1 MRTRRVVDRG
11 RGVAGRVDAAYARR
25 RRGLAVAVLA
35 VLLAGLGLAGCSSG
49 GGEDSASWAVDAE
62 SGEAGAAAPEEAG
75 GGQDEATEDSGGDGS
90 VGVIDPGSGERQVV
104 TATLDVAVEDVA
116 DAAAQVRRLA
126 LTAGG
131 SVAAESSTGGESP
144 RAEIT
149 VRVPVE
155 DTSQV
160 MADVAG
166 LGEEVSRT
174 TDSEVVET
182 RLVDL
187 ESRTATQRAG
197 VERIRALLEQAET
210 LEDVLRLEA
219 ELTRRQSEL
228 ESVDA
233 QRAVLADMAA
243 MSTLTVTL
251 TLPDDAEAPE
261 EPLPPFLRGLDAGW
275 QALVASTTVILVI
288 VGGLLPF
295 VVVLAVAAG
304 LVLAGLRLVRRRR
317 TGADST
323 P

>member
-1 MRTRRVVDRG
+1 MRSSRWQTGTGAWRTGVRAAVV
-11 RGVAGRVDAAYARR
+11 
-25 RRGLAVAVLA
+25 GL
-35 VLLAGLGLAGCSSG
+35 LLATLALAGCSAGGDAGGDAAEPARAEAGAPEQAPDAGADDSAAGGGAVEESG
-49 GGEDSASWAVDAE
+49 GG
-62 SGEAGAAAPEEAG
+62 AG
-75 GGQDEATEDSGGDGS
+75 
-90 VGVIDPGSGERQVV
+90 VLDPGSGERQVV

-116 DAAAQVRRLA
+116 DTAAQVRRLA

-131 SVAAESSTGGESP
+131 SVAAERSTGGESP

-149 VRVPVE
+149 VRVPVQ

-160 MADVAG
+160 MADVAA
-166 LGEEVSRT
+166 LGEEVART

-197 VERIRALLEQAET
+197 VERIRALLEQAVT

-233 QRAVLADMAA
+233 QRAALADMAA

-251 TLPDDAEAPE
+251 TLPDDAEAPQ

-275 QALVASTTVILVI
+275 QALVASTTVVLVV
-288 VGGLLPF
+288 VGGVLPF
-295 VVVLAVAAG
+295 VVVLGVGAV
-304 LVLAGLRLVRRRR
+304 LLLAGLRLVRRGRA
-317 TGADST
+317 GADST

>member
-1 MRTRRVVDRG
+1 MRN
-11 RGVAGRVDAAYARR
+11 RR
-25 RRGLAVAVLA
+25 RTGLAAAVLV
-35 VLLAGLGLAGCSSG
+35 VLLGALGLAGCSAG
-49 GGEDSASWAVDAE
+49 GGDDASSWAVDAE
-62 SGEAGAAAPEEAG
+62 SGEAGAAAPEEASGGDAAG
-75 GGQDEATEDSGGDGS
+75 GGQGEAAEDSDGS
-90 VGVIDPGSGERQVV
+90 VGVIDPGSGDRQVV
-104 TATLDVAVEDVA
+104 TATLDVAVDDVA

-131 SVAAESSTGGESP
+131 SVAAESSSGGESP

-155 DTSQV
+155 DTTEV

-233 QRAVLADMAA
+233 QRAALQDMAA

-275 QALVASTTVILVI
+275 QALVASTTVVLVV

-295 VVVLAVAAG
+295 VVVLAVGAG
-304 LVLAGLRLVRRRR
+304 LLLAALRLVRRGRA
-317 TGADST
+317 GADST
-323 P
+323 REQPGQPPR